1 MNKNWRCEL
10 AINGEVW
17 DAELVYS
24 RRERQRKLPHRED
37 EGMEERGVR
46 QQRVWTDPVTYTL
59 TTVSS
64 GSRQVSHILLSLSVD
79 RDMQCGIPGHLV
91 FDRSL

>member
-64 GSRQVSHILLSLSVD
+64 GSRQVSHPTQPLC
-79 RDMQCGIPGHLV
+79 RPGHAMWNSGPPRL
-91 FDRSL
+91 